1 MAGVEQVADDGL
13 DAEIRG
19 FVRMMTQRWR
29 QHPPLDQVPPA
40 EARRIAEKVRAPLT
54 RGGPLMA
61 RTSEHRIATPHGVVR
76 IRVLDPT
83 GRGPQP
89 ALVYLHGGGWM
100 IFSLD
105 THDRVMREY
114 AARAGVVVVGVDYAL
129 SPEVRFPHALDEIL
143 AVIRWLRSRGGEVGV
158 DPQRI
163 ALGGDSAGAAM
174 TIASC
179 VKLRDA
185 GEADAVRA
193 MLLNYGAYDPRCD
206 SESHRRY
213 GEGGYMWG
221 PDEMPAFWRN
231 YLGDTPPTD
240 PLACPVHA
248 DVHGLPP
255 AFSAIADCDVMFD
268 ESVAMAEK
276 LRRAGVRSHVAI
288 YAGATHSF
296 LEAVSIARISD
307 RAFAEASR
315 WLSDTLRHG

>member
-1 MAGVEQVADDGL
+1 
-13 DAEIRG
+13 
-19 FVRMMTQRWR
+19 
-29 QHPPLDQVPPA
+29 
-40 EARRIAEKVRAPLT
+40 
-54 RGGPLMA
+54 
-61 RTSEHRIATPHGVVR
+61 
-76 IRVLDPT
+76 
-83 GRGPQP
+83 
-89 ALVYLHGGGWM
+89 
-100 IFSLD
+100 
-105 THDRVMREY
+105 
-114 AARAGVVVVGVDYAL
+114 
-129 SPEVRFPHALDEIL
+129 
-143 AVIRWLRSRGGEVGV
+143 
-158 DPQRI
+158 
-163 ALGGDSAGAAM
+163 M